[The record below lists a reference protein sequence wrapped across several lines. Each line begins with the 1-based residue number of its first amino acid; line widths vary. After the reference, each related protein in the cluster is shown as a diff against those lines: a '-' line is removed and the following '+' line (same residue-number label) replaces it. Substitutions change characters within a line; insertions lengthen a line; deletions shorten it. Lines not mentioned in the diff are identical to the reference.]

1 MLKNNIYTAN
11 KNITKSFDYI
21 ILSRKIKKLFVVILL
36 FLSPNIFAAVT
47 SYYSIVS
54 GVLGTNS
61 NWSNSSCG
69 GASCGCNPGTTI
81 TSAKSVTI
89 CSGTIMTESTITIDG
104 GTLLIKNGGELHLSS
119 TITIKSGSHLT
130 VEAGGV
136 LKVDVFTNECN
147 SVIIDGSLI
156 IMGSGGKVFENKSG
170 ATITGSGTI
179 TIPNGTAVSNGG
191 AIFGSGAA
199 PCTNCVMSSAGN
211 SGLPI
216 ELLSF
221 SAKSNNNLVDLKW
234 ITASEKNNEY
244 FTIERTKDG
253 INYETIEKVK
263 GAGNS
268 SSVRNY
274 STTDLHPYEGISY
287 YRLMQTD
294 YNGEFT
300 YSNLV
305 SVDFRILNEFSFKV
319 IPNPNEGESISLLLN
334 ATKGDEILV
343 VVYDIAGRESYSK
356 IILTEDNVEQV
367 YAIDPSQKLP
377 SGVYMIVATD
387 NQKIVNKKL
396 IVK

>member
-36 FLSPNIFAAVT
+36 FLSPNIFALT
-47 SYYSIVS
+47 YNSR
-54 GVLGTNS
+54 LTGTWATAAT
-61 NWSNSSCG
+61 WSQAGCG
-69 GASCGCNPGTTI
+69 GSASGTAPSTNVVDI
-81 TSAKSVTI
+81 ITI
-89 CSGTIMTESTITIDG
+89 CNGNTISGGTIKINSGKSIT
-104 GTLLIKNGGELHLSS
+104 IKNGGVLNLSS
-119 TITIKSGSHLT
+119 TLTISNGGILIVETGGILIVNVLTNESAQVTINGNLT
-130 VEAGGV
+130 V
-136 LKVDVFTNECN
+136 N
-147 SVIIDGSLI
+147 
-156 IMGSGGKVFENKSG
+156 GSGPVFGNIG
-170 ATITGSGTI
+170 TIAGSGTI
-179 TIPNGTAVSNGG
+179 TIPNGTNASNSGT
-191 AIFGSGAA
+191 IFGSSAA

-356 IILTEDNVEQV
+356 IILTEDNGEQV